1 LNKRVVDDP
10 SYFFGYSTDEMNNLF
25 PPHRSPTD
33 HICSSIKDV
42 LELNQSK
49 ANSFDDENVNIC
61 VASFIPDSFG
71 NNKSI
76 LELGSNILSFNTSH
90 YSNWVATPTIIVNG
104 SLNVAQDMV
113 GDILLDAIRREM
125 TIWLGNILAILLLI
139 CLNFRHMN
147 STSSIALTYMSNVI
161 MLSTII
167 GNRDFSGV
175 WADLV
180 SSCVGQYSTE
190 QDQKLFL

>member
-1 LNKRVVDDP
+1 MRQQQPVKEFWSAVDNIDGPFCFNEWEGYILTFVQKQSFQYKSIYNNPQSGFDTLKPTKLQKKFVDLSPHLNKRVVDDP

-90 YSNWVATPTIIVNG
+90 YSN
-104 SLNVAQDMV
+104 
-113 GDILLDAIRREM
+113 
-125 TIWLGNILAILLLI
+125 
-139 CLNFRHMN
+139 
-147 STSSIALTYMSNVI
+147 
-161 MLSTII
+161 
-167 GNRDFSGV
+167 
-175 WADLV
+175 
-180 SSCVGQYSTE
+180 
-190 QDQKLFL
+190 